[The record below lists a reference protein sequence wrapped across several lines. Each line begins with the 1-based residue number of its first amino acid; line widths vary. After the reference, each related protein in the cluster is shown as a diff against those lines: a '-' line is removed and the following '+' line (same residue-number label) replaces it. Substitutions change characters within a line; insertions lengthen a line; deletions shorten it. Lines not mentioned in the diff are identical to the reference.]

1 MRKSKYEAPLTEEE
15 QSFAAENHHLIK
27 KYLNMRKLP
36 FDEWYDVVIFR
47 YLLSVKRWFAI
58 PELHKH
64 SFEIIVFYAMRS
76 AIGNE
81 WKKEKRRIP
90 TISLDEVI
98 PGTDGVTLA
107 DTVTYGNLNYI
118 DYKGGDDVEIK
129 YDVQLPVKNSFR
141 GGAKS
146 DEILAIE
153 TFLKMKGKK
162 NMCFEY
168 ESDEEAK
175 KRLSSVQAYRRRESQ
190 KEIYDAYRV
199 EKCVYIVRMEDQKKG
214 KGKQDG

>member
-27 KYLNMRKLP
+27 KYLGIRKLP

-58 PELHKH
+58 PELHRYN
-64 SFEIIVFYAMRS
+64 FEIIAFYAMRS
-76 AIGNE
+76 AIGHE
-81 WKKEKRRIP
+81 FEKREKRIK

-98 PGTDGVTLA
+98 PGTDGITLA
-107 DTVTYGNLNYI
+107 DTVTYNNLEFI
-118 DYKGGDDVEIK
+118 DYKGGEDVEIK
-129 YDVQLPVKNSFR
+129 YDVKLPEKKSFR
-141 GGAKS
+141 GAVKS

-168 ESDEEAK
+168 EAEDEAK
-175 KRLSSVQAYRRRESQ
+175 KRLSSIQSYRRRENQ
-190 KEIYDAYRV
+190 KEVYDVYRA
-199 EKCVYIVRMEDQKKG
+199 EKCVYIVRLEVPKANKA
-214 KGKQDG
+214 

>member
-27 KYLNMRKLP
+27 KYLNIQKLP

-64 SFEIIVFYAMRS
+64 NFEIIAFYAMRS
-76 AIGNE
+76 AIGGE
-81 WKKEKRRIP
+81 RKKQERRIQ

-98 PGTDGVTLA
+98 PGTDGVTYA
-107 DTVTYGNLNYI
+107 DSVTYENLNYI
-118 DYKGGDDVEIK
+118 DYKGGEDMEIK
-129 YDVQLPVKNSFR
+129 YDVKLPDRKRFL
-141 GGAKS
+141 GGSKS

-153 TFLKMKGKK
+153 TFLKMTGKK

-168 ESDEEAK
+168 GSSEEAK
-175 KRLSSVQAYRRRESQ
+175 KRLTCVQSYRRRENH
-190 KEIYDAYRV
+190 KEIYDVYRD
-199 EKCVYIVRMEDQKKG
+199 EKCVYIVRLEEKKAR
-214 KGKQDG
+214 K

>member
-27 KYLNMRKLP
+27 KYLNIRKLP

-64 SFEIIVFYAMRS
+64 NFEIIAFYAMRS
-76 AIGNE
+76 AIGHE
-81 WKKEKRRIP
+81 LEKQKKRIK

-98 PGTDGVTLA
+98 PGTDSMTYA
-107 DTVTYGNLNYI
+107 DSITYNNLNFIEYE
-118 DYKGGDDVEIK
+118 GGEDMKIK
-129 YDVQLPVKNSFR
+129 YDVTLPERKTFR
-141 GGAKS
+141 GATKS
-146 DEILAIE
+146 DEVLAIE
-153 TFLKMKGKK
+153 SFLKMKGKK

-168 ESDEEAK
+168 ETDVEAK
-175 KRLSSVQAYRRRESQ
+175 KRLSSIQTYRRSKGH
-190 KEIYDAYRV
+190 KEIYDVYRD
-199 EKCVYIVRMEDQKKG
+199 EKCVYVVRLEAKKG
-214 KGKQDG
+214 

>member
-15 QSFAAENHHLIK
+15 QSFAAENHHLIR
-27 KYLNMRKLP
+27 KYLNIRKLP

-64 SFEIIVFYAMRS
+64 NFEIIAFYAMRS
-76 AIGNE
+76 AIGHE
-81 WKKEKRRIP
+81 LEKQKRRINP
-90 TISLDEVI
+90 ISLDEVI
-98 PGTDGVTLA
+98 PGTDGMTFS
-107 DTVTYGNLNYI
+107 DTVTYDNLNFVNYE
-118 DYKGGDDVEIK
+118 GGEDMEIK
-129 YDVQLPVKNSFR
+129 YDVQLPERKSFR
-141 GGAKS
+141 GAAKS

-168 ESDEEAK
+168 D
-175 KRLSSVQAYRRRESQ
+175 
-190 KEIYDAYRV
+190 
-199 EKCVYIVRMEDQKKG
+199 
-214 KGKQDG
+214 

>member
-58 PELHKH
+58 PALHKH
-64 SFEIIVFYAMRS
+64 NFEIIAFYAMRS
-76 AIGNE
+76 AIGHE
-81 WKKEKRRIP
+81 LEKQGRRIK

-98 PGTDGVTLA
+98 PGTDGMTFS
-107 DTVTYGNLNYI
+107 DTVTYENLNFVNYE
-118 DYKGGDDVEIK
+118 GGEDMEIK
-129 YDVQLPVKNSFR
+129 YDVQLPERKSFR
-141 GGAKS
+141 GASKS

-168 ESDEEAK
+168 ESDAEAK
-175 KRLSSVQAYRRRESQ
+175 KRLSAIQSYRWRENQ
-190 KEIYDAYRV
+190 KEVYDVYRA
-199 EKCVYIVRMEDQKKG
+199 EKCVYIVRLEAPKAKKG
-214 KGKQDG
+214 